1 VRAIA
6 AETQP
11 SYGRRRMAKPLPDEG
26 VAVGRGTARRLMQQA
41 GVAVRR
47 ARPHPP
53 LTTDSRYDGVA
64 PHLLARPCDVERSA
78 HAGVGE
84 ITSVWIAEGW
94 LPVAVLLDL
103 YSRKVVGWAMIMLER
118 CDRSAV

>member
-1 VRAIA
+1 
-6 AETQP
+6 
-11 SYGRRRMAKPLPDEG
+11 
-26 VAVGRGTARRLMQQA
+26 
-41 GVAVRR
+41 
-47 ARPHPP
+47 
-53 LTTDSRYDGVA
+53 
-64 PHLLARPCDVERSA
+64 LLARPCDVERSA